1 MPIYLIISNYHKI
14 VKKEIAKIIQNNTDK
29 ETIYFD
35 LNKNSI
41 LEVIAE
47 AGYNSLFNDEKNIVV
62 YNANIFTTTGKLN
75 DNEAEELTNYFN
87 NPNPVVNLIFVC
99 TEKEDSRKKIVKLLK
114 EKNHILNY
122 LKISYK
128 DLIILIKDYLK
139 EINYNLSDEVINYLI
154 KVNNQKYE
162 VICNEIDK
170 LQLCFEKEVDLNL
183 AKNLISTS
191 INDNVFKFVD
201 EVVAKN
207 HQSAALLL
215 TGLKIMKTEPTVVM
229 SLIAREYRLMLHYKV
244 SLNSNDNPRDV
255 LMKDGL
261 HDWQIAKVTD
271 NAKQYQLEELKRIMK
286 LLADYDYKYKSGQV
300 DRAIVLELLIMEI
313 IN

>member
-14 VKKEIAKIIQNNTDK
+14 VKTEIAKIIQNNIDK

-75 DNEAEELTNYFN
+75 DKETEELTNYFN
-87 NPNPVVNLIFVC
+87 TPNPNVNLVFVC
-99 TEKEDSRKKIVKLLK
+99 NEKEDSRKKIVKLLK
-114 EKNHILNY
+114 EKNHIFNY

-128 DLIILIKDYLK
+128 DLIIFIKDYLK
-139 EINYNLSDEVINYLI
+139 EINYSLSAEVINYLI
-154 KVNNQKYE
+154 KANNQNYD

-201 EVVAKN
+201 EVVDKN

-215 TGLKIMKTEPTVVM
+215 TGLKTMKTEPTVVM
-229 SLIAREYRLMLHYKV
+229 SLIAREYRLMLHYKIA
-244 SLNSNDNPRDV
+244 LNSKDNPREI

-261 HDWQIAKVTD
+261 QDWQIAKVMD
-271 NAKQYQLEELKRIMK
+271 NAKRYQLDELKRIIK